1 MSSLT
6 KRLLVAVVAI
16 PLVLFLVFYRVIWPF
31 KVLTVIVLGMGLWEY
46 LQMCQKSGVAVLKL
60 RSLAALALLITPA
73 CLDVRGPWIPP
84 LLVACLWLVVF
95 GILFSKN
102 PVEGRLAGVSFG
114 LFGICYFGFLG
125 SYFFLLRGLEN
136 GSWALLLLLMATWA
150 YDTGGYVVGGLWG
163 KHKLFPEISPKK
175 SWEGVAGGVVL
186 CVVAVMVWRLL
197 LSAYGASSRVFGVS
211 ELVLVALLLS
221 ASGQV
226 GDLVESMVK
235 RSLKV
240 KDSGGIIPG
249 HGGIFDRI
257 DSLLFNAPVLFYYLM
272 FFQNF

>member
-1 MSSLT
+1 MGSLS
-6 KRLLVAVVAI
+6 KRLLVAAIAI
-16 PLVLFLVFYRVIWPF
+16 PLVLLLVFYRVTWPF
-31 KVLTVIVLGMGLWEY
+31 KALTVLVLGMGLWEY
-46 LQMCQKSGVAVLKL
+46 LKICEKSGVAVLKL
-60 RSLAALALLITPA
+60 RALAAMALLITPA
-73 CLDVRGPWIPP
+73 CLDVRAAWIPP
-84 LLVACLWLVVF
+84 ILVACLWMVVF

-125 SYFFLLRGLEN
+125 SYFFLIRGLEN
-136 GSWALLLLLMATWA
+136 GSWFLLLLLMATWA
-150 YDTGGYVVGGLWG
+150 YDTGGYVAGNLWG

-175 SWEGVAGGVVL
+175 SWEGVAGGILFCVAAVL
-186 CVVAVMVWRLL
+186 ILRALFTVY
-197 LSAYGASSRVFGVS
+197 SASFGVW
-211 ELVLVALLLS
+211 EFILVALLLS

-249 HGGIFDRI
+249 HGGVFDRI

-272 FFQNF
+272 FFKNF